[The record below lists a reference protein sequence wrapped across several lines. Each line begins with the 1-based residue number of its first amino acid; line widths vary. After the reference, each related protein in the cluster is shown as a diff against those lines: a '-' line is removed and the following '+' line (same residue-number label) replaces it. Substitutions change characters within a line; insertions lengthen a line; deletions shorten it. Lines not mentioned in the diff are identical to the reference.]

1 MPIVFVDVGVGGTDQ
16 GANGQGG
23 NGQGGNSQ
31 GGQGGNG
38 QGNEQ
43 CFLKGTNIRTA
54 EGDRRVEDLA
64 MGDLLPTVFGGVCPI
79 QWIGRYSLKKR
90 SDQGMGREGA
100 AGSGRSISAWY
111 RCSACRFVCH
121 EGTRTAR
128 RWRSDDRGQPDQRHD
143 DYGLRSARA

>member
-64 MGDLLPTVFGGVCPI
+64 MGDLLPTVLGGMCPI
-79 QWIGRYSLKKR
+79 QWIGRYSLKKSDPTKAWVKKVLPVRLAR
-90 SDQGMGREGA
+90 SALALDVPCVDLYVTKEHELLIDGVLVT
-100 AGSGRSISAWY
+100 AGSLIN
-111 RCSACRFVCH
+111 
-121 EGTRTAR
+121 GTTITVYNPR
-128 RWRSDDRGQPDQRHD
+128 
-143 DYGLRSARA
+143 